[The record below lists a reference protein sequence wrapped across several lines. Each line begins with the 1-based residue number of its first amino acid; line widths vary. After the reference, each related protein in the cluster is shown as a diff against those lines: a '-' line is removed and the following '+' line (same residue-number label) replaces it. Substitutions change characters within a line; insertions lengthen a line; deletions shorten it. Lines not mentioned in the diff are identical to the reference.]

1 MRIRRRPQASLQPQ
15 QASDPATSASPSQT
29 PQNAAGNRGCL
40 DGDDEDE
47 GRPHANA
54 DLGAQKSGV
63 ARRLALPQ
71 NNAVDSDASVGA
83 GQGAGG
89 ELHMRCST
97 VENGDHGSDQED
109 SVTWTG
115 AVGSNK
121 PALLVLAAAKVEH
134 ASNGIVL
141 PVAPPEEK
149 VVSNGGANTKKRRGP
164 PVLLEGSRCSRVNG
178 RGWRCSQSTLV
189 GYMLCEHHL
198 GKGRA
203 RSSSS
208 GAAAAGGPRGG
219 PGQLGRTEHGPRR
232 VHPTSATTVTIAA
245 AAPSAEGRPG
255 LPHC

>member
-15 QASDPATSASPSQT
+15 QASDPATSDSPSQT
-29 PQNAAGNRGCL
+29 TQNAARNRGWL

-71 NNAVDSDASVGA
+71 DNAVDSADASVGA

-89 ELHMRCST
+89 DLHMRCSA
-97 VENGDHGSDQED
+97 VANGHHGSDQED

-115 AVGSNK
+115 AAVGSNN

-134 ASNGIVL
+134 NGVMTP
-141 PVAPPEEK
+141 PVVAVKDEEK
-149 VVSNGGANTKKRRGP
+149 VNTKKRRGP

-178 RGWRCSQSTLV
+178 RGWRCSQPTLV
-189 GYMLCEHHL
+189 GYSLCEHHL

-203 RSSSS
+203 RSSN
-208 GAAAAGGPRGG
+208 GAAAG

-232 VHPTSATTVTIAA
+232 VHPASSTTVTIAA
-245 AAPSAEGRPG
+245 AAPNAEGRP
-255 LPHC
+255 HC